1 MRFSIIIPTLNE
13 SGNLHH
19 ALEQLLS
26 SVEYLSQVEI
36 IISDGGS
43 SDDTTQVAAQF
54 PVSLINAPK
63 GRASQMNAAAQHSI
77 GEWLVFLHADTRLP
91 EQWMS
96 LIKHCESPWG
106 RFDIRLSGSHWMLRI
121 IEQAIN
127 LRSRKTSIAT
137 GDQAL
142 FFRRDF
148 FNQLGGYPDI
158 PLMEDIAISSQA
170 RKISAAACIRQP
182 AITSSRRWEQ
192 KGIVRTMLLMWTL
205 RLAYWLGI
213 KPHTLHR
220 FYYASDAHKI

>member
-13 SGNLHH
+13 SSNLRS
-19 ALEQLLS
+19 ALQHLLDS
-26 SVEYLSQVEI
+26 IEYLSEVEI

-43 SDDTTQVAAQF
+43 SDDSMQLAAQY
-54 PVSLINAPK
+54 PVILINTAK
-63 GRASQMNAAAQHSI
+63 GRACQMNAGAEHST

-91 EQWMS
+91 DSWMS
-96 LIKHCESPWG
+96 LIESSDTLWG

-121 IEQAIN
+121 VEKAIN

-142 FFRRDF
+142 FFQRDF
-148 FNQLGGYPDI
+148 FNQLGGFPNI
-158 PLMEDIAISSQA
+158 PLMEDIAISNTA
-170 RKISAAACIRQP
+170 RKITTPACIRQA

-192 KGIVRTMLLMWTL
+192 KGILRTILLMWML

-213 KPHTLHR
+213 KPGTLHR
-220 FYYASDAHKI
+220 IYYP